1 MGTPI
6 ERAFHH
12 CPQCGSTH
20 PEPGKIPFRCPQC
33 QFAMFFGPVAAVGAL
48 VIDQAGR
55 LLLVRRSRDPGK
67 GKWGLPGGFVDRN
80 ETIED
85 ALIREVFEET
95 KLRLTEVDL
104 FMTYPNRYE
113 YNGLV
118 SAVIDLFYICHFDAR
133 DNITLQQSEL
143 DRFVW
148 VESAE
153 DYLDDMA
160 FDSNRRA
167 IAAWMR

>member
-6 ERAFHH
+6 ERAFRH
-12 CPQCGSTH
+12 CPNCGTEH
-20 PEPGKIPFRCPQC
+20 PDPGEIPFRCSNC
-33 QFAMFFGPVAAVGAL
+33 DFAMFFGPVAAVGAL
-48 VIDQAGR
+48 VVDSEGR

-95 KLRLTEVDL
+95 KLRLTDVKL
-104 FMTYPNRYE
+104 FMTYPNRYD
-113 YNGLV
+113 YNGFV
-118 SAVIDLFYICHFDAR
+118 SAVIDLFYTCRFDDR
-133 DNITLQQSEL
+133 DDIKLQQSEL
-143 DRFVW
+143 DRFAW

-153 DYLDDMA
+153 MYLNEMA
-160 FDSNRRA
+160 FASNRRA
-167 IAAWMR
+167 IEAWMR